1 LTISLLLPQAMQFTT
16 GLERLVWSLLKV
28 VEISVLQYGDIALS
42 LPPEERSGNLSI
54 REGVTFSKPV
64 SF

>member
-1 LTISLLLPQAMQFTT
+1 MQFTT